1 MLLIFAVYNQNF
13 NDMEEEYKYLLVYD
27 DYVDIEGMDEEEAE
41 EHMTDL
47 AYSCAFNAIETLE
60 QYSNDLDNTV
70 PFTRERMLSDEFK
83 KGLERM
89 RVLVDKPF
97 DNGVF
102 ILVDK
107 EFNWID
113 RDFSVMIDEVCQL
126 GYYTGIG
133 DKEQIVD
140 FDD

>member
-1 MLLIFAVYNQNF
+1 
-13 NDMEEEYKYLLVYD
+13 MEEEYKYLLVYD

-41 EHMTDL
+41 ERMTDL
-47 AYSCAFNAIETLE
+47 AYDCAFNAIESLE

-70 PFTRERMLSDEFK
+70 PFTRERMLSDEFR

-113 RDFSVMIDEVCQL
+113 RDFYVMGDGVCML
-126 GYYTGIG
+126 GYDTGMG
-133 DKEQIVD
+133 NKEQIID